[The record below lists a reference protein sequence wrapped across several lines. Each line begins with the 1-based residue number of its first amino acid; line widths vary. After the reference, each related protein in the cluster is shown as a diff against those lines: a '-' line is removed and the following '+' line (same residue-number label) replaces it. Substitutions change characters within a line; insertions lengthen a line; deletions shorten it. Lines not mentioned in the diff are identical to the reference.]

1 MAGDVLMPI
10 KAVVFDFGG
19 VLYHQPDM
27 KMARRLQAMLGLQN
41 DPLISAMLA
50 SPNDSQFVTDIMV
63 GKIAEQEL
71 WTMLARRMKVNT
83 DLLNRLRQSLMSR
96 KRLNKELADYLG
108 GLRPRYKTAILSNAG
123 SDARRTFTEI
133 YGLHRVVDEMIISAE
148 EQVAKPDC
156 RIYQITVDRLG
167 IAPGEIVF
175 LDDVIEN
182 VDAARQ
188 LGIHAVQYQNNAQAI
203 ADVQSYLREG

>member
-1 MAGDVLMPI
+1 MLI

-50 SPNDSQFVTDIMV
+50 SPNDSEFITDILV
-63 GKIAEQEL
+63 GKIAEHEM
-71 WTMLARRMKVNT
+71 WTMLAHRMKVNV
-83 DLLNRLRQSLMSR
+83 DLLDKLRQYLMSR
-96 KRLNKELADYLG
+96 KRLNKELANFLG

-133 YGLHRVVDEMIISAE
+133 YGLNHVADEMIISAE
-148 EQVAKPDC
+148 ERVAKPDH
-156 RIYQITVDRLG
+156 RIYQITVERLG
-167 IAPGEIVF
+167 IKPGEIVF
-175 LDDVIEN
+175 LDDLIEN
-182 VDAARQ
+182 VDAATRM
-188 LGIHAVQYQNNAQAI
+188 GIHAVHFQNNTQAI
-203 ADVQSYLREG
+203 AAVQNYLVGA